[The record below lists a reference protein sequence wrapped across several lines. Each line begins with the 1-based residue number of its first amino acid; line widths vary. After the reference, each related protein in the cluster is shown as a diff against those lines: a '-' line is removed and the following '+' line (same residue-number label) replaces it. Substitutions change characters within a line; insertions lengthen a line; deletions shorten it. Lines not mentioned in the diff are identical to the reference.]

1 MNASTTLLVTCSTV
15 FLAQLGMSIYLPA
28 LPQIARDL
36 SADASQVSW
45 GLAVYLIGMAL
56 PMLFWGSLG
65 QRVGRKP
72 VLLAALGLYG
82 LGNLAL
88 PLGQT
93 LESFLFLRL
102 VQGIGASGISVM
114 ARVLIRDSFRGDL
127 LAKALSWISISFV
140 VALGIGQYLG
150 SIIQVALG
158 WPAIFYLLGGVSLL
172 MAMVV
177 ARITFPALVE
187 DNAQSSAWPSYWRI
201 LRDRAFLLPA
211 LTGGLGYGVIIAFNT
226 AAPLILQGL
235 FNWSAVEYGLLGW
248 PISAAYFLGALGVNV
263 FVLRTGQRWL
273 MVAGVGLV
281 LAGSAGMLLG
291 SIAGSFSGAAVLVA
305 LLLCGVRPIIELPDQ
320 PVPGQR
326 RFAGRRCLC
335 DGVERFHSSA
345 DGRRHRRDR
354 QPDRESAGMATF
366 SVLHLAGLGRDA
378 LRDARAQPSNRL
390 ERVAED
396 LLDLALIRRPW
407 IGQPAGVL
415 QGIAGE

>member
-1 MNASTTLLVTCSTV
+1 MKSSTTLLVTCSTV

-291 SIAGSFSGAAVLVA
+291 SIAGASVA
-305 LLLCGVRPIIELPDQ
+305 LLFWLPYCFAVFGQSLNYPISLSLANDGS
-320 PVPGQR
+320 PVGG
-326 RFAGRRCLC
+326 AY
-335 DGVERFHSSA
+335 A
-345 DGRRHRRDR
+345 
-354 QPDRESAGMATF
+354 MALSGFIHQLMAAVIGGIASLIASQQAWPLSLFCT
-366 SVLHLAGLGRDA
+366 L
-378 LRDARAQPSNRL
+378 
-390 ERVAED
+390 
-396 LLDLALIRRPW
+396 LALGAMLCVMLAPSR
-407 IGQPAGVL
+407 QTD
-415 QGIAGE
+415 

>member
-1 MNASTTLLVTCSTV
+1 MKSSTTLLVTCSTV

-28 LPQIARDL
+28 LPDIARDL
-36 SADASQVSW
+36 SADASHVSW

-65 QRVGRKP
+65 QRIGRKP
-72 VLLAALGLYG
+72 VLLAALGIYG
-82 LGNLAL
+82 VGNLAL

-102 VQGIGASGISVM
+102 LQGIGASGISVM

-177 ARITFPALVE
+177 ARVTFTALNEEPV
-187 DNAQSSAWPSYWRI
+187 QSSAWPSYGRI

-211 LTGGLGYGVIIAFNT
+211 LAGGLGYGVIIAFNT
-226 AAPLILQGL
+226 AAPLILQGP

-248 PISAAYFLGALGVNV
+248 PISAAYFLGALGVNA
-263 FVLRTGQRWL
+263 FVLRTGQRRL
-273 MVAGVGLV
+273 MTAGVSLV
-281 LAGSAGMLLG
+281 LGGSAVMLLG
-291 SIAGSFSGAAVLVA
+291 SIAGTSVA
-305 LLLCGVRPIIELPDQ
+305 LLFWLPYCFAVFGQSLSYPI
-320 PVPGQR
+320 
-326 RFAGRRCLC
+326 
-335 DGVERFHSSA
+335 S
-345 DGRRHRRDR
+345 
-354 QPDRESAGMATF
+354 
-366 SVLHLAGLGRDA
+366 
-378 LRDARAQPSNRL
+378 
-390 ERVAED
+390 
-396 LLDLALIRRPW
+396 LALANDGSPVGGAYAMALSGFIHQLMAAI
-407 IGQPAGVL
+407 IGA
-415 QGIAGE
+415 IASLIASQQAWPLSLFCTLLALGAMLCVMLARGRQTD

>member
-1 MNASTTLLVTCSTV
+1 MKSSTTLLVTCSTV

-28 LPQIARDL
+28 LPEMARYL

-65 QRVGRKP
+65 QRIGRKP
-72 VLLAALGLYG
+72 VLLAALGIYG
-82 LGNLAL
+82 VGNLAL

-93 LESFLFLRL
+93 LETFLFFRL

-172 MAMVV
+172 LAMIV
-177 ARITFPALVE
+177 ARVTFPMRV
-187 DNAQSSAWPSYWRI
+187 DDTVQSSAWPSYWRI

-226 AAPLILQGL
+226 AAPLILQGP

-248 PISAAYFLGALGVNV
+248 PISAAYFLGALGVNGL
-263 FVLRTGQRWL
+263 VLRTGQRRL
-273 MVAGVGLV
+273 MTAGVSLV
-281 LAGSAGMLLG
+281 LAGSAVMLLG
-291 SIAGSFSGAAVLVA
+291 SVAGTSIALLFWLPYCVAVLGQSLNYPISLSLANDGSPVGGAYAMALSGFIHQLMAAVIGGIASLIA
-305 LLLCGVRPIIELPDQ
+305 SQQPWPLSLLCTL
-320 PVPGQR
+320 
-326 RFAGRRCLC
+326 
-335 DGVERFHSSA
+335 
-345 DGRRHRRDR
+345 
-354 QPDRESAGMATF
+354 
-366 SVLHLAGLGRDA
+366 
-378 LRDARAQPSNRL
+378 
-390 ERVAED
+390 
-396 LLDLALIRRPW
+396 LALGAMLCVWFAPGRKT
-407 IGQPAGVL
+407 A
-415 QGIAGE
+415 